1 MLNFF
6 EKVNIRKLLK
16 YLLFMFLSLICQN
29 TIFTQL
35 RLFGICPLLLP
46 AVAVAVG
53 MFEGPVFGAYFSL
66 IMGIFGDMAFKEQD
80 ILFTTVLPCL
90 SFAAAF
96 MSQYFINR
104 RLFAYMGLALA
115 ASVITASEPVHDK
128 YGYNPIPVVNACGS
142 AGIFPT
148 GQMDK
153 AIASLPSHAER
164 ISP

>member
-46 AVAVAVG
+46 AAAVAVG

-115 ASVITASEPVHDK
+115 ASLITASVQMLMTIARDSFSLSMISTVIIQSLWSMPAALLA
-128 YGYNPIPVVNACGS
+128 Y
-142 AGIFPT
+142 FPPAKWIK
-148 GQMDK
+148 Q
-153 AIASLPSHAER
+153 
-164 ISP
+164 